1 MVDLLALPA
10 TPAVLAVLPRLRAAL
25 RGTAPMIPYA
35 VGSPPPAPVPD
46 SASLPADL
54 AAILGT
60 SGSTGS
66 PKRALLTAAALTAS
80 AHATHAH
87 LGGPGQW
94 LLALPPHHIAGLQV
108 LLRSVVAQSNPIVMD
123 LTGGF
128 EAAAFATAVGQLDP
142 GQRRYT
148 SLVPAQLTRLL
159 DDPAA
164 TAALADL
171 DAVLLGG
178 QALDPRLRARA
189 QGAGVQV
196 IATYGMTETAGGC
209 VYDGLP
215 LSGVRIAVEDTGA
228 ILLGGPTLAAG
239 YLGDPD
245 RTTAAF
251 HGHGDQ
257 RWFRTDDAGT
267 LTDGRLQVDGRLDD
281 LINTGGLKVSPRLV
295 EEAITAA
302 IPGIV
307 DVCVVGVPD
316 PRWGE
321 AIAAV
326 MVAGPQTPPV
336 DLPTLRAQ
344 LAATLPGY
352 ALPQRVTQVDALP
365 KRGPGKTD
373 RAAVRALFAMGG

>member
-10 TPAVLAVLPRLRAAL
+10 TPAVLAILPRLQAAL

-46 SASLPADL
+46 DALLPDDL

-80 AHATHAH
+80 ANATHAH

-123 LTGGF
+123 LTAGF
-128 EAAAFATAVGQLDP
+128 EAGAFATAAGQLDA

-148 SLVPAQLTRLL
+148 SLVPAQLGRLL

-164 TAALADL
+164 AAALATL

-178 QALDPRLRARA
+178 QALDPRLRTRA

-209 VYDGLP
+209 VYDGIP
-215 LSGVRIAVEDTGA
+215 LSGVRIAVEDTGR

-251 HGHGDQ
+251 HGHDDQ

-267 LTDGRLQVDGRLDD
+267 LTDGRLHVDGRLDD

-295 EEAITAA
+295 EEAITATF
-302 IPGIV
+302 PTIV
-307 DVCVVGVPD
+307 DVCVVGIPD

-321 AIAAV
+321 AIAAAT
-326 MVAGPQTPPV
+326 VARSGTPPV
-336 DLPTLRAQ
+336 DLPTLRAG
-344 LAATLPGY
+344 LAGTLPGY
-352 ALPQRVTQVDALP
+352 ALPHQVTQVDALP
-365 KRGPGKTD
+365 LRGPGKTD
-373 RAAVRALFAMGG
+373 RAAVAALFAMGG

>member
-1 MVDLLALPA
+1 
-10 TPAVLAVLPRLRAAL
+10 
-25 RGTAPMIPYA
+25 MIPYA

-46 SASLPADL
+46 SAPLPADL

-87 LGGPGQW
+87 LGGSGQW

-128 EAAAFATAVGQLDP
+128 EATAFTTAIGQLDP

-215 LSGVRIAVEDTGA
+215 LSGVRIAVEDTGT

-307 DVCVVGVPD
+307 DVCVVGIPD

-321 AIAAV
+321 AIAAA

-352 ALPQRVTQVDALP
+352 ALPQHVTQVDALP
-365 KRGPGKTD
+365 LRGPGKPD